1 MLYAGLIA
9 GVRGLQIQFHDITTD
24 TAQHMT
30 NVPAYQYR
38 IVWEKWTR
46 LAE

>member
-1 MLYAGLIA
+1 MFALRWWVICQSREGPL
-9 GVRGLQIQFHDITTD
+9 T
-24 TAQHMT
+24 
-30 NVPAYQYR
+30 YQYR